1 MDIARLGA
9 RYGYGRT
16 PWVALFLIWTSG
28 ILVGCATIPKGQY
41 GVKRIEWI
49 GTKKMDE
56 RALESCL
63 VTRERDRV
71 RVLLGLSSP
80 SCGKPPFDSSSP
92 TLDLWTLPWT
102 DWPIY
107 DPAIFDVERER
118 IERWYHARGYYDAKV
133 KDVRTYVGDQFVDSN
148 ECHGAGSDCELKLVV
163 ELTEG
168 SATYVDAV
176 EIKSDT
182 PLPPKLLDQLRKELS
197 LRRGKRLDE
206 VDYESDKAVLSQ
218 RLIEASYARS
228 QVTGQVSVDRN
239 RRTAY
244 VEYRL
249 SPGPECVFG
258 DFKVEG
264 LQSDVPVHLLIEA
277 ANIPKGERY
286 EQDVVDDAQRAL
298 FGLNVFSSVR
308 IERRG
313 EGKIVDLVAVVQR
326 GRVTQLS
333 AGFGLMS
340 GTLTR
345 STSVETEPPIPQWDL
360 HLSGTYDNR
369 NFLGGL
375 RRLRIEERPRAIF
388 LGQFP
393 RLPAGGPR
401 PGNLISVRFEQ
412 PATFERR
419 TKLVAAAGWDFGPDP
434 FIGFFRHD
442 ISTKLGLERPFW
454 HEHLLG
460 RIAVGHDLYDITD
473 GMVGEG
479 FSSYRLP
486 YLEQQLIVDLRN
498 DARRPSLGV
507 YFSFLIQE
515 ASKLGGYG
523 SWDYVRIVPDL
534 RAYVPLPLS
543 IVLAAR
549 FALGMLLIAE
559 DSGSLLDQYSERLG
573 PNAYRM
579 RGGGSASNRGFSAG
593 TLGDSRYGGTRRF
606 EGSIELRIPLGEQ
619 FGLVAFG
626 DIGNVSDPG
635 TNDQGRPN
643 HGNFGFNHL
652 NAATGFGLR
661 LFTVLGAIRFDAG
674 WRIPG
679 LQTLGVRNDGITFG
693 AWPSAMH
700 LTIGEAF

>member
-1 MDIARLGA
+1 MDIARLG
-9 RYGYGRT
+9 GGRT
-16 PWVALFLIWTSG
+16 PWVALFLIWASG
-28 ILVGCATIPKGQY
+28 VVAGCATIPKGQY
-41 GVKRIEWI
+41 GVKSIEWI
-49 GTKKMDE
+49 GTEKMDE

-71 RVLLGLSSP
+71 RVLLGVSSP
-80 SCGKPPFDSSSP
+80 SCGSPPFDSSAP

-107 DPAIFDVERER
+107 DPAIFEVERER
-118 IERWYHARGYYDAKV
+118 IQRWYHARGYYDAKV
-133 KDVRTYVGDQFVDSN
+133 KGVRTFVGNKPVDEN
-148 ECHGAGSDCELKLVV
+148 ECHGSGSDCELKLVV
-163 ELTEG
+163 ELSEG
-168 SATYVDAV
+168 NATYVEAV
-176 EIKSDT
+176 ELKSDT
-182 PLPPKLLDQLRKELS
+182 PLPPALLDRLRKQLN
-197 LRRGKRLDE
+197 LHPGKRLDE
-206 VDYESDKAVLSQ
+206 VDYEADKAVLAQ
-218 RLIEASYARS
+218 ALIKESYARS
-228 QVTGQVSVDRN
+228 QVSGQVLIDRN
-239 RRTAY
+239 RRTAH

-249 SPGPECVFG
+249 SPGPPCVFG
-258 DFKVEG
+258 NFTVEG
-264 LQSDVPVHLLIEA
+264 LQSDVPLSLLVEA
-277 ANIPKGERY
+277 ADIPKGEPY
-286 EQDVVDDAQRAL
+286 DQDVVDDAQRAL
-298 FGLNVFSSVR
+298 FALNVFSAVR

-313 EGKIVDLVAVVQR
+313 EGKVVDLVAVVQR

-345 STSVETEPPIPQWDL
+345 ATSVETEPPVPQWDL

-388 LGQFP
+388 MGQFP
-393 RLPAGGPR
+393 RIPEGGPR

-412 PATFERR
+412 PNTFERR
-419 TKLVAAAGWDFGPDP
+419 TRLVAATGWDFGPDP
-434 FIGFFRHD
+434 FNFFFRHD
-442 ISTKLGLERPFW
+442 ISTKIGLERPFW
-454 HEHLLG
+454 HQHLLG
-460 RIAVGHDLYDITD
+460 RIAVAHDLYHITD
-473 GMVGEG
+473 GLVPTG

-515 ASKLGGYG
+515 GSKLGGYG

-534 RAYVPLPLS
+534 RAYVPLPWS

-549 FALGMLLIAE
+549 FALGMLLISE
-559 DSGSLLDQYSERLG
+559 DVSSLIDQDSARLG
-573 PNAYRM
+573 PNSYRL
-579 RGGGSASNRGFSAG
+579 RGGGSASNRGFAAG
-593 TLGDSRYGGTRRF
+593 TLGDSKLGGTRRF
-606 EGSIELRIPLGEQ
+606 EGSLELRIPLGEQ
-619 FGLVAFG
+619 FGFVAFG

-635 TNDQGRPN
+635 NNELGTPN
-643 HGNFGFNHL
+643 KATFGFNHL

-661 LFTVLGAIRFDAG
+661 LYTVLGAIRFDAG

-679 LQTLGVRNDGITFG
+679 LQTLGVKNDGVTFG
-693 AWPSAMH
+693 VWPSAVH